1 MERLETFE
9 FCVKVMNRWGNLT
22 FGQDIGVQVDG
33 KSERNRNG
41 QEKKTRKL
49 IWHLE
54 TSKETGPKCD
64 KKKKKE
70 EDWTARM

>member
-41 QEKKTRKL
+41 QEKKKQ
-49 IWHLE
+49 
-54 TSKETGPKCD
+54 GN
-64 KKKKKE
+64 
-70 EDWTARM
+70 